1 MFPSLDADVNTLQF
15 MSNYTNTLIKRY
27 LKFEEVNQKLL
38 NPFRLALEVCISF
51 QESLEGYMLE
61 TQKTLSLGKLL
72 RNFLTELNGIAEDFY
87 VKFISDI
94 LKSIEIV
101 FWRIPS
107 IQEKV
112 KVIDIMFNYYM
123 KCKSF
128 SENVHQMMGD
138 GRHNGGVS
146 VNINGEAANGKFQSP
161 ERKKE
166 ETLHRVRTISDLV
179 LNSIFKIL
187 DQEDFDGAL
196 VDYNNSLV
204 YNFIVHV
211 FNSLSSVGATRSE
224 SVKLDQDGHEGQTV
238 KDPRKYEVYGFKFL
252 YHLVKRF
259 QSTRINELIYNLIS
273 SRFSLKVS
281 LNEMKHIVNSLD
293 EKAAQKMLVKM
304 KLQMSLNITDNKLFY
319 KSMNELVTYY
329 SEVIEDARYKP
340 QEAFVYSL
348 FRKLINKTKDEE
360 KMVILWNQLTAFM
373 IRLAK
378 EVVMQ
383 SRPESFMQYFA
394 KNLEYLKEIL
404 AKHIVKKSSSLP
416 RDPKF
421 IERLIEIWIHI
432 MLQKQNLLKTSGPII
447 EEIALLT
454 PRLIQASGNSF
465 TNTFLIS
472 PFLNTQK
479 IIDKYRRN
487 MKHVL
492 REKMIELRPKIRNLT
507 LGEMMFLLSID
518 YILDVKI
525 REVARNHHRIVEVK
539 KDIPLIEIIFCY
551 VRDIY
556 ITEKE
561 NLKEVLEELLIRK
574 TRAYLG
580 QLQLLKQERLQMY
593 FVERDFI
600 AILQSSCSINKIYM
614 KMSQMF
620 LKEFI
625 KEFPRLIFQEVI
637 ISSLAETL
645 EFLYGKVLRQYDS
658 VSARL
663 KVSHYNLRIAVPD
676 TLVIW
681 RYCEDNF

>member
-1 MFPSLDADVNTLQF
+1 VSQQTHDGFYKTGVLLHMFPSLDADVNTLQF

-138 GRHNGGVS
+138 SRHNGGLGAS
-146 VNINGEAANGKFQSP
+146 VNMNGDSGNGKFQSP

-329 SEVIEDARYKP
+329 AEVIEDQRYKP

-348 FRKLINKTKDEE
+348 FRKLINKTNDEE
-360 KMVILWNQLTAFM
+360 KMIILWNQLTAFM

-404 AKHIVKKSSSLP
+404 TTKNIVKKSSSLS

-472 PFLNTQK
+472 PFLNNQK

-525 REVARNHHRIVEVK
+525 REVARNHNRILEVK

-574 TRAYLG
+574 ARSYLAYL
-580 QLQLLKQERLQMY
+580 EN
-593 FVERDFI
+593 F
-600 AILQSSCSINKIYM
+600 
-614 KMSQMF
+614 
-620 LKEFI
+620 
-625 KEFPRLIFQEVI
+625 
-637 ISSLAETL
+637 ISSL
-645 EFLYGKVLRQYDS
+645 Y
-658 VSARL
+658 
-663 KVSHYNLRIAVPD
+663 
-676 TLVIW
+676 
-681 RYCEDNF
+681 